1 MQEPDFGHVAE
12 FIRNYRNAHGL
23 SLAQLA
29 EKAGVSRSMIFQ
41 IEGGKTVPTLGVV
54 SKLAHAMGT
63 PVSSLI
69 DPYQN
74 NHSFYCRKAKGRPQ
88 LEIGGGITLIP
99 FAAETSNRKIEIFE
113 FQIKHKGRFELPLYP
128 PGTTEYILVQS
139 GEAIFQGIVDKSI
152 MKPGDG
158 VETRAS
164 IKRYL
169 IREGTTAVKG
179 ILVRYFGCAN

>member
-1 MQEPDFGHVAE
+1 MQEPDFGHLAE
-12 FIRNYRNAHGL
+12 FIRNYRNAHNL

-41 IEGGKTVPTLGVV
+41 IEGGKTVPTLSVV
-54 SKLAHAMGT
+54 SKLAFAMGT

-74 NHSFYCRKAKGRPQ
+74 NQNFYCRKAKDRPS
-88 LEIGGGITLIP
+88 LEAGGITFIP
-99 FAAETSNRKIEIFE
+99 FSPETSNRKIEMLE

-139 GEAIFQGIVDKSI
+139 GEAIFQGLVDKSV
-152 MKPGDG
+152 MKAGDG

-164 IKRYL
+164 IKRF
-169 IREGTTAVKG
+169 RSGKRFPG
-179 ILVRYFGCAN
+179 